1 MKRFLNDESGVLTF
15 EWILLI
21 TILVIGVIAGL
32 AAVRD
37 ALNVELADIAQAIGS
52 IDQSYSYYG
61 LVFTV
66 TADKNVE
73 FNQGAVAVTGAQ
85 GHQVCGS
92 LYNDGIT
99 RVTITTKKAHG
110 LKGDDAATA
119 EYKHDK

>member
-1 MKRFLNDESGVLTF
+1 MKRFMNEEAGVLTF

-61 LVFTV
+61 LIFTV
-66 TADKNVE
+66 TADANVA
-73 FNQGAVAVTGAQ
+73 FNGSNTL

-99 RVTITTKKAHG
+99 RVTITTKGAHG
-110 LKGDDAATA
+110 LKGGNTPTTAT
-119 EYKHDK
+119 YDHK